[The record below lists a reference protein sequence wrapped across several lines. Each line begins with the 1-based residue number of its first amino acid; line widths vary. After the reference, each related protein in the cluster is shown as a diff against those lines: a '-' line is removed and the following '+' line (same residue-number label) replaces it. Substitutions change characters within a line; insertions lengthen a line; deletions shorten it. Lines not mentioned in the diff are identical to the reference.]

1 MISIKIV
8 IASDSQ
14 CGCHAFA
21 LAAEGA
27 IAGEDKLGV
36 RIDGEESRDLAHFAF
51 HGGVV
56 EGRDVD
62 GTGDVR
68 DRVFQL
74 EAHVEDRHATGS

>member
-1 MISIKIV
+1 M
-8 IASDSQ
+8 
-14 CGCHAFA
+14 
-21 LAAEGA
+21 
-27 IAGEDKLGV
+27 